1 MHGDKIQTDPLLR
14 AAGDL
19 RYLLGRGYPRPGAL
33 TFVGNHHQL
42 GKTERE
48 VLARGVFDEAAAEAR
63 RKRLIPAS
71 QVAGRPLSIDGHN
84 VVITLESA
92 VEGLPLVEADDGLIR
107 DIAGRHGSYRPG
119 PITEKVLVWLCQA
132 LVKLKPAR
140 VLFLLDEPLSHSR
153 DLAQLVSAGLTA
165 CGLEHDAR
173 AVPVPETE
181 LVSFD
186 GPVATSDSVLID
198 SVAEPFD
205 LAGFVIRGLN
215 PAPAL
220 IRLVPDLET
229 AR

>member
-1 MHGDKIQTDPLLR
+1 MPSEKIHSESLLR

-42 GKTERE
+42 GKTSRE
-48 VLARGVFDEAAAEAR
+48 VLARGVFDEAAAQAR

-84 VVITLESA
+84 VIITLESA

-119 PITEKVLVWLCQA
+119 PVTEKVLVWLCEA
-132 LVKLKPAR
+132 LVRLRPAR

-165 CGLEHDAR
+165 CGLEHEAR

-181 LVSFD
+181 LVSFE
-186 GPVATSDSVLID
+186 GPVATSDSALID
-198 SVAEPFD
+198 DVAEPFD
-205 LAGFVIRGLN
+205 LAGFIIRGLN
-215 PAPAL
+215 PPPAL
-220 IRLVPDLET
+220 IRLWLKPET
-229 AR
+229 AP